1 MNEEEGQV
9 YQRLKRLR
17 SAKDARQY
25 MQALVEAFDKN
36 RISEKKARTLGY
48 LIKIFLQTYE
58 QAELQERVEEL
69 EAIAKNKKVV

>member
-1 MNEEEGQV
+1 MCEEENQV
-9 YQRLKRLR
+9 YSQFKRLQNAR
-17 SAKDARQY
+17 DAREF
-25 MQALVEAFDKN
+25 MQKVINAYDKN
-36 RISEKKARTLGY
+36 EISKDKSRTLGY